1 MTKISCII
9 PAYNVEQY
17 IERCLNAI
25 SRQKGCEVEILV
37 VDDGSTDA
45 TGEILRRSAARDH
58 RIRVF
63 HQKNAGQG
71 AARNFGMTQ
80 ASGDY
85 IWFIDADDWIE
96 DGALLHMRR
105 LIEAQA
111 PDVVFTNFA
120 RFSDRKGYEGN
131 VIPGD
136 FANEIICPEQLSDA
150 EMTALLSWVTP
161 PFRLIAQKTLLDAN
175 AVRFASGLFYEDHPF
190 SLRLL
195 RAAKRLYVDPLP
207 VYTYY
212 QRAGSTTRRRDDRI
226 FDFISIRKQC
236 LDLLQRYGWEV
247 RFPSLFQSYLL
258 PVDFYAH
265 HVPKLLQKKFLCFL
279 QEDITESSLLAVDS
293 ILRRDS
299 DKKIFLQA
307 IRTQQP
313 LLYELN
319 KHVLH
324 PIKPQKIRKHF
335 FLLLSFCKKTIKRLY
350 KVLQGKACYSDKRLY
365 ACHPSVDLE
374 RCSLDVRVTHK
385 NAPYVY
391 AEEGVTLA
399 GKLVFERGIGCMRF
413 GRRSSVGGNTTI
425 ICSQAEGIEIG
436 EQVMVSWGCTLMDG
450 NAHALDADARCNDE
464 WYWQMSD
471 KAGCRGLFK
480 DWTGVK
486 SAPIRIDDQAWIGC
500 NSLILGGVHIGR
512 GAIVG
517 AGSVVTHDIPPFTV
531 FAGNPARFV
540 KAVSR
545 PKTRPQEAWQ
555 QPQKAEG
562 SRPIPTAGPEL
573 GRRGAGTDGT
583 LTSPFAERSANEE

>member
-17 IERCLNAI
+17 IERCLNSI

-45 TGEILRRSAARDH
+45 TGEILRRSAAQDP

-71 AARNFGMTQ
+71 VARNFGLTQ
-80 ASGDY
+80 ATGDY

-96 DGALLHMRR
+96 EGALLHVQR
-105 LIEAQA
+105 LIEAHA

-131 VIPGD
+131 VICGD

-150 EMTALLSWVTP
+150 EMMALLGWVMP
-161 PFRLIAQKTLLDAN
+161 PFRLIAHKKLLDAN
-175 AVRFASGLFYEDHPF
+175 AVRFASNLFYEDHPF

-195 RAAKRLYVDPLP
+195 RAAKRMYVDPLP
-207 VYTYY
+207 IYTYY
-212 QRAGSTTRRRDDRI
+212 QRVGSTTRRQDDRI
-226 FDFISIRKQC
+226 FDFISVRKQC
-236 LDLLQRYGWEV
+236 LELLQLYGWDV

-258 PVDFYAH
+258 PVGFYTR
-265 HVPKLLQKKFLCFL
+265 HVPKQFQKKFLYRL
-279 QEDITESSLLAVDS
+279 QEELTASRLLHIDS
-293 ILRRDS
+293 ILRRDAE
-299 DKKIFLQA
+299 KKLFLQA
-307 IRTQQP
+307 VKMQSP
-313 LLYELN
+313 LLYDLN
-319 KHVLH
+319 K
-324 PIKPQKIRKHF
+324 F
-335 FLLLSFCKKTIKRLY
+335 FLHHIRPQSLRKYLFSLLRCCKKNSKNALKKVY
-350 KVLQGKACYSDKRLY
+350 KILQGKACSDKNLY
-365 ACHPSVDLE
+365 LCHPSADLE

-399 GKLVFERGIGCMRF
+399 GHLVFERGIGRMRF

-436 EQVMVSWGCTLMDG
+436 EQVMVSWGCTLMDS

-464 WYWQMSD
+464 WYWQMSN

-517 AGSVVTHDIPPFTV
+517 AGSVVTHDIPPFAV
-531 FAGNPARFV
+531 VAGNPARFV
-540 KAVSR
+540 KPAPR
-545 PKTRPQEAWQ
+545 RKERTPEALPKTQETD
-555 QPQKAEG
+555 G
-562 SRPIPTAGPEL
+562 SRPLAAVEKHKSD
-573 GRRGAGTDGT
+573 RGAGP
-583 LTSPFAERSANEE
+583 LSCPVAEQAEE